1 MNPRWPP
8 GRLLAGRVCLA
19 SIDAGPAPTSHLRM
33 APVSESKKV
42 DGRGAHLK
50 KGAYTGAPRG
60 RKVGDRN
67 GGKAAKKLE
76 DCWKHKPKKRLA
88 AGGKKRGRKPGQ
100 KNAAK

>member
-8 GRLLAGRVCLA
+8 GRLLSGCVCLA
-19 SIDAGPAPTSHLRM
+19 SVDAGPAPPSQLRM
-33 APVSESKKV
+33 APVAEKV

-60 RKVGDRN
+60 RKVGSTN

-88 AGGKKRGRKPGQ
+88 AGGQKRGRKPGQ